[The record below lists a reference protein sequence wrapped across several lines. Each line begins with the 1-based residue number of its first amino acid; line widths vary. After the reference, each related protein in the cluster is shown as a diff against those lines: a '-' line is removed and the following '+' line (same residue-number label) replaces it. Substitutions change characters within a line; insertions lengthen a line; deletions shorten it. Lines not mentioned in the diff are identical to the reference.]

1 MNGIGVSCRPMF
13 ALQSRGTWMLWVPG
27 ADWTG
32 GWGQLL
38 IIDPTVIYIYILNCS
53 DISDTAC
60 LKLGQIATAGLWRMM
75 MTKSWTCRRRTGH
88 LLLWYCIT
96 VLRDAWS
103 RCVTLPVLTGLQAQ
117 TAAVW
122 VQVVSVIYCY
132 HLLSISSCE
141 HRLQTSALK
150 HSAKLVKTRPSFQAR
165 LASSWWWSQKSL
177 RNTRACH
184 GCEDCVLFVSF
195 LHVSSSCID
204 ARWSFIL
211 FLCSCVHD
219 ARNPVLEARQGPWI
233 HALTDA
239 YCKFCSSG
247 KDTWF
252 GVEPPEHKRHW
263 QDIVTYCI

>member
-1 MNGIGVSCRPMF
+1 MNSIGVSCCRPMF

-38 IIDPTVIYIYILNCS
+38 NVAHHRSNSDLYIYILNCS

-96 VLRDAWS
+96 VLCDAWS

-132 HLLSISSCE
+132 LFRPTVNTDYRPQHLSIARSSWRPGRAFKHAWLHRGGGLRNHFGTLVLVTTVRIVYCLFRFFMFLLHALMHVAASSCSYVPAFMMPGTQSW
-141 HRLQTSALK
+141 RLDRVHEFTHWLTLTVSFARR
-150 HSAKLVKTRPSFQAR
+150 VKT
-165 LASSWWWSQKSL
+165 
-177 RNTRACH
+177 
-184 GCEDCVLFVSF
+184 
-195 LHVSSSCID
+195 
-204 ARWSFIL
+204 
-211 FLCSCVHD
+211 HD
-219 ARNPVLEARQGPWI
+219 LV
-233 HALTDA
+233 
-239 YCKFCSSG
+239 
-247 KDTWF
+247 
-252 GVEPPEHKRHW
+252 
-263 QDIVTYCI
+263 

>member
-1 MNGIGVSCRPMF
+1 MNVPEEDRSPVAVVLYYSFVWCMVSLCDVASFDRF
-13 ALQSRGTWMLWVPG
+13 TGT
-27 ADWTG
+27 DR
-32 GWGQLL
+32 
-38 IIDPTVIYIYILNCS
+38 C
-53 DISDTAC
+53 C
-60 LKLGQIATAGLWRMM
+60 LGPSGFRNL
-75 MTKSWTCRRRTGH
+75 
-88 LLLWYCIT
+88 
-96 VLRDAWS
+96 
-103 RCVTLPVLTGLQAQ
+103 
-117 TAAVW
+117 
-122 VQVVSVIYCY
+122 
-132 HLLSISSCE
+132 LLSISSHCE

-165 LASSWWWSQKSL
+165 LASSWWWTQKSL

-184 GCEDCVLFVSF
+184 DCEDCVLFVSF

-204 ARWSFIL
+204 ACCSFIL
-211 FLCSCVHD
+211 FLCSCVYD

-252 GVEPPEHKRHW
+252 GVEPREHKRHW